1 MAGVGLIMTVII
13 GGLAGWIA
21 SRVMAARQGLLANV
35 LFGIIG
41 ALIANGL
48 LQLIFGRTW
57 AGLLGQLV
65 VAIAGAC
72 LVLWVW
78 QKIRARR

>member
-1 MAGVGLIMTVII
+1 MHGVGLIMTVII

-21 SRVMAARQGLLANV
+21 SRIMETRQGLLANIA
-35 LFGIIG
+35 FGIIG
-41 ALIANGL
+41 AVVANGL
-48 LQLIFGRTW
+48 LELFLGRTW

-65 VAIAGAC
+65 VAVAGAC

-78 QKIRARR
+78 QQIRARR